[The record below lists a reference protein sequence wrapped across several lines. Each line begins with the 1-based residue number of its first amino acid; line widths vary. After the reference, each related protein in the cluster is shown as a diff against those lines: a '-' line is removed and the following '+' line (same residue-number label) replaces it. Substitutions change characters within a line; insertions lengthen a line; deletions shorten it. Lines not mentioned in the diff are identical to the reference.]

1 MLQLFIVL
9 DKWTK
14 IMDEG
19 GVIDW
24 IYCDFKKAFDKVP
37 HRRLINKV
45 ESYGIKGEILGWI
58 TAFLSNRTQQVTV
71 NGESSE
77 FKKVTS
83 GIPQGSV
90 LGLLL
95 FVIFI
100 NDLPEQVNSECYL
113 FADDTK
119 IFREIEGS
127 DDHTILQNDINTMLD
142 WADKWQLQFY
152 PDKCVSMPINSK
164 TNHNEPYEMHT
175 TELKQVKQEKDIGV
189 IVDDQLKFESHILEK
204 IKKANNIM
212 GLIRRSFIHLD
223 ESTFLKLFKPWL
235 DPI

>member
-1 MLQLFIVL
+1 
-9 DKWTK
+9 
-14 IMDEG
+14 MDEG
-19 GVIDW
+19 GVIDC

-113 FADDTK
+113 FADDTR
-119 IFREIEGS
+119 IFREIKGS

-142 WADKWQLQFY
+142 
-152 PDKCVSMPINSK
+152 
-164 TNHNEPYEMHT
+164 
-175 TELKQVKQEKDIGV
+175 
-189 IVDDQLKFESHILEK
+189 
-204 IKKANNIM
+204 
-212 GLIRRSFIHLD
+212 
-223 ESTFLKLFKPWL
+223 
-235 DPI
+235 

>member
-1 MLQLFIVL
+1 MSHIKKHKLFSDKQFGFLEGQSTVLQLLIVL

-19 GVIDW
+19 GIIDC

-45 ESYGIKGEILGWI
+45 ENYGIKGEIFGWI
-58 TAFLSNRTQQVTV
+58 TAFRSNRTQQVTV

-83 GIPQGSV
+83 GIQQGSV
-90 LGLLL
+90 LGPLL

-119 IFREIEGS
+119 IFREIKGS

-142 WADKWQLQFY
+142 WADEWQLQFH
-152 PDKCVSMPINSK
+152 PNKCVSMSIN
-164 TNHNEPYEMHT
+164 TNHNEPHKMHT

-204 IKKANNIM
+204 N
-212 GLIRRSFIHLD
+212 
-223 ESTFLKLFKPWL
+223 
-235 DPI
+235 

>member
-1 MLQLFIVL
+1 
-9 DKWTK
+9 
-14 IMDEG
+14 MDEE
-19 GVIDW
+19 GVINY

-58 TAFLSNRTQQVTV
+58 TAFLSNKTQQVTV

-90 LGLLL
+90 LGPLL
-95 FVIFI
+95 FIIFI

-119 IFREIEGS
+119 IFREIKGP

-142 WADKWQLQFY
+142 WADKWQLQFHLINVY
-152 PDKCVSMPINSK
+152 QRPLIQRQTIMSHMKCIQQN
-164 TNHNEPYEMHT
+164 
-175 TELKQVKQEKDIGV
+175 
-189 IVDDQLKFESHILEK
+189 
-204 IKKANNIM
+204 
-212 GLIRRSFIHLD
+212 
-223 ESTFLKLFKPWL
+223 
-235 DPI
+235 

>member
-1 MLQLFIVL
+1 MTL
-9 DKWTK
+9 
-14 IMDEG
+14 
-19 GVIDW
+19 
-24 IYCDFKKAFDKVP
+24 KKAFDKVP

-90 LGLLL
+90 LGPLL

-142 WADKWQLQFY
+142 WADKWQLQFH
-152 PDKCVSMPINSK
+152 PDKCVSMSINSK
-164 TNHNEPYEMHT
+164 TNQNEPYEMHT
-175 TELKQVKQEKDIGV
+175 TELK
-189 IVDDQLKFESHILEK
+189 
-204 IKKANNIM
+204 
-212 GLIRRSFIHLD
+212 
-223 ESTFLKLFKPWL
+223 
-235 DPI
+235 